1 VGHPGV
7 PYDSPILGK
16 KVIFCNY
23 TCYFSKIALSFLP
36 EGNMN
41 DLLNTKQIAKY
52 LGINEKKVYYL
63 AKAGKLPC
71 TRVTG
76 KWVFP
81 KKLID
86 EWIEESSRGAV
97 QKKKKEQREY
107 LLAAGS
113 DDPSL
118 GILRDLYA
126 SRKTRAPLFMATVGS
141 SAGLTAVRDGVADF
155 ALAHLL
161 DPTTGDYNLPFVQK
175 TIPSGVAVVPLFHR
189 ELGLLLRPGNPLGLQ
204 TLADLTRTG
213 ARMINRQPGSGTR
226 HYVDQEFSRLGVDAK
241 KINGY
246 NDTVAT
252 HLEVGLKILRKE
264 ADAGIAAS
272 AAARLLGLDFIPLT
286 RERFD
291 MLIPKE
297 RFFSP
302 GIQALLETV
311 GSWEFRTRVEALGG
325 YDTSESG
332 RVIASS

>member
-1 VGHPGV
+1 
-7 PYDSPILGK
+7 
-16 KVIFCNY
+16 
-23 TCYFSKIALSFLP
+23 
-36 EGNMN
+36 MN
-41 DLLNTKQIAKY
+41 ELLNTKQVAKY

-76 KWVFP
+76 KWMFP

-86 EWIEESSRGAV
+86 EWIEEHSRGAV
-97 QKKKKEQREY
+97 RDKKREPREF

-126 SRKTRAPLFMATVGS
+126 SRKTPASLFMATVGS
-141 SAGLTAVRDGVADF
+141 SAGLTAIRDGVADL

-161 DPTTGDYNLPFVQK
+161 DPSTGDYNLPFIQK

-189 ELGLLLRPGNPLGLQ
+189 ELGLLLKPGNPLGLR

-213 ARMINRQPGSGTR
+213 VRMINRQQGSGTR
-226 HYVDQEFSRLGVDAK
+226 HYLDQEFSRLGIDSKA
-241 KINGY
+241 INGY
-246 NDTVAT
+246 DDSVAT
-252 HLEVGLKILRKE
+252 HLEVGLKILRQE
-264 ADAGIAAS
+264 ADAGIATR

-286 RERFD
+286 QERFD

-302 GIQALLETV
+302 AIQTLLEIV
-311 GSWEFRTRVEALGG
+311 GSREFRTRVEAMGG

-332 RVIASS
+332 RIIAQS

>member
-1 VGHPGV
+1 
-7 PYDSPILGK
+7 
-16 KVIFCNY
+16 
-23 TCYFSKIALSFLP
+23 
-36 EGNMN
+36 MN
-41 DLLNTKQIAKY
+41 ELLNTKQVAKY

-86 EWIEESSRGAV
+86 EWIEEHSRGAV
-97 QKKKKEQREY
+97 RDKKREPREF

-126 SRKTRAPLFMATVGS
+126 SRKTPASLFMATVGS
-141 SAGLTAVRDGVADF
+141 SAGLTAIRDGVADL

-161 DPTTGDYNLPFVQK
+161 DPSTGDYNLPFIQK

-189 ELGLLLRPGNPLGLQ
+189 ELGLLLKPGNPLGLR

-213 ARMINRQPGSGTR
+213 VRMINRQQGSGTR
-226 HYVDQEFSRLGVDAK
+226 HYLDQEFSRLGIDSKA
-241 KINGY
+241 INGY
-246 NDTVAT
+246 DDSVAT
-252 HLEVGLKILRKE
+252 HLEVGLKILRQE
-264 ADAGIAAS
+264 ADAGIATR

-286 RERFD
+286 QERFD

-302 GIQALLETV
+302 AIQTLLEIV
-311 GSWEFRTRVEALGG
+311 GSREFRTRVEAMGG

-332 RVIASS
+332 RIIAQS